1 METTCRIR
9 HGIHQ
14 GFFPIDGIDLLV
26 VDIIRHFD
34 GVDKIDAEREHIA
47 IVYGIDNSVVCSWRQ
62 TAAPW
67 YETADSR
74 WQQHWRQKLEYR

>member
-1 METTCRIR
+1 MLQNIGNHLSDTS
-9 HGIHQ
+9 GIHQ

-47 IVYGIDNSVVCSWRQ
+47 IVYGIDNSVSMQ
-62 TAAPW
+62 LGA
-67 YETADSR
+67 
-74 WQQHWRQKLEYR
+74 K